1 MICQGCKIYTEDIHK
16 HHIVPKVLGGIDE
29 DSNIVNLCESCHGKV
44 HGRNM
49 LNHRKLTK
57 EGLKKAKARGQVLGA
72 YDKND
77 KNRFIGRTGTKEDCV
92 KAATAKKQY
101 ANAKAV
107 NYYKPIFYMLDPDR
121 KLSGRKMA
129 KVLETEG
136 IPTPLGKSSWQ
147 NTQVKRIYKRLDSC
161 VEGKL

>member
-57 EGLKKAKARGQVLGA
+57 EGLKKAKERGVKLGGFRG
-72 YDKND
+72 Y
-77 KNRFIGRTGTKEDCV
+77 IGTKEDLE
-92 KAATAKKQY
+92 KARE
-101 ANAKAV
+101 ANIARANNKAI

>member
-16 HHIVPKVLGGIDE
+16 HHIVPKVLGGVDE

-57 EGLKKAKARGQVLGA
+57 EGLKKAKERGVKLGGFRG
-72 YDKND
+72 Y
-77 KNRFIGRTGTKEDCV
+77 IGTKEDLK
-92 KAATAKKQY
+92 KARE
-101 ANAKAV
+101 ANIARANNKTI
-107 NYYKPIFYMLDPDR
+107 NYYKPIFYRLNPDR
-121 KLSGRKMA
+121 KLSGRRMA
-129 KVLETEG
+129 RLLEAEG
-136 IPTPLGKSSWQ
+136 ILTPLGRSSWQ

-161 VEGKL
+161 VEEICNG